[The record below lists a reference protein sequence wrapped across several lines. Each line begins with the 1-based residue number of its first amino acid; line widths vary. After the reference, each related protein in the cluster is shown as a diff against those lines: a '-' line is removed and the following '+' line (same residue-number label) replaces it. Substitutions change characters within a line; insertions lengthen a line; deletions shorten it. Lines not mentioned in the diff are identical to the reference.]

1 MIIRADQLLPSRP
14 LPLPAAIAL
23 LLGTT
28 VVALLPGLLVG
39 TPVDDRL
46 AFTPFLLSSAIV
58 TFYLGWRW
66 GAAAAVAGLMLGLWL
81 QHALTLGPDIWG
93 LAFYILM
100 ALVIVNALHM
110 ARWALVHLRNE
121 RRTAE
126 KLEMVSH
133 ELSHRIQNIFA
144 ITISLVQLS
153 ARDHPP
159 ARAYADVLLS
169 RLDALGRAHNLIR
182 PHSVASASLH
192 EDATLGGL
200 LATLFAPYQA
210 DGGDRIAVTGD
221 DIGIG
226 PASAT
231 PLALL
236 FHELATNSV
245 KYGALSTIGGR
256 VEVLAARTA
265 DALQVV
271 WRETGGP
278 AVAGPPGRTGFGTRL
293 ATMSVEKQLGGA
305 LRYDWSPHGLSVSLT
320 LPIASL
326 A

>member
-1 MIIRADQLLPSRP
+1 MITRADQLLPKRP
-14 LPLPAAIAL
+14 LSLSAA
-23 LLGTT
+23 
-28 VVALLPGLLVG
+28 VALLAVTTAVAVLPGVLVG

-58 TFYLGWRW
+58 TFFLGWRW
-66 GAAAAVAGLMLGLWL
+66 GTAAALAGVCLGLWL
-81 QHALTLGPDIWG
+81 QHALTIGVDAWG
-93 LAFYILM
+93 LGFYGLM
-100 ALVIVNALHM
+100 AAVIVSALHM
-110 ARWALVHLRNE
+110 ARWALMHLRNE

-153 ARDHPP
+153 VRDHPP
-159 ARAYADVLLS
+159 ARPYADVLLS

-182 PHSVASASLH
+182 PHSAVSASMH
-192 EDATLGGL
+192 RDATFNSL
-200 LATLFAPYQA
+200 LATLVAPYQA
-210 DGGDRIAVTGD
+210 DGDQRVTVRGD
-221 DIGIG
+221 DVAIG
-226 PASAT
+226 AAAAT

-245 KYGALSTIGGR
+245 KYGALSAPQGR
-256 VEVLAARTA
+256 VEVLAARTT

-278 AVAGPPGRTGFGTRL
+278 VIAGPPQRSGFGTRL
-293 ATMSVEKQLGGA
+293 ATMSVEKQLGGG
-305 LRYDWSPHGLSVSLT
+305 LRHDWSSHGLSVSLT

>member
-1 MIIRADQLLPSRP
+1 MITRADQLLPRRP
-14 LPLPAAIAL
+14 FQLPAAAAL
-23 LLGTT
+23 IVATT
-28 VVALLPGLLVG
+28 AVAVLPGVIIG
-39 TPVDDRL
+39 APVDDRL

-66 GAAAAVAGLMLGLWL
+66 GAAAALAGVGLGLWL
-81 QHALTLGPDIWG
+81 QHAVVIGVDVWG
-93 LAFYILM
+93 LGFYGLM
-100 ALVIVNALHM
+100 AVVIVGALQL
-110 ARWALVHLRNE
+110 ARWALVHLRDE

-153 ARDHPP
+153 ARDHPA
-159 ARAYADVLLS
+159 ARQYADVLLS
-169 RLDALGRAHNLIR
+169 RLDALSRAHNLIR
-182 PHSVASASLH
+182 PHSALSAPLH
-192 EDATLGGL
+192 EEATFSGL

-210 DGGDRIAVTGD
+210 GDAPRVTVLGD

-226 PASAT
+226 PSAAT

-245 KYGALSTIGGR
+245 KYGALSTNDGR
-256 VEVLAARTA
+256 VEVLAARTGQ
-265 DALQVV
+265 ALQVV
-271 WRETGGP
+271 WRETDGP
-278 AVAGPPGRTGFGTRL
+278 AIAGPPERTGFGARL

-305 LRYDWSPHGLSVSLT
+305 LRHDWSPHGLSVSLS
-320 LPIASL
+320 LPLASL